1 MHETPSSAAQ
11 GADFVFT
18 CVGNDRNV
26 EEVLTGTNGAYSDG
40 LQSNYFTDDAGT
52 APDGKSHWDVCTGIR
67 DAVLAAPTCSSGSG
81 R

>member
-1 MHETPSSAAQ
+1 MQMEMQKKMASLYS
-11 GADFVFT
+11 GAGVAPD
-18 CVGNDRNV
+18 
-26 EEVLTGTNGAYSDG
+26 LTGTNGAYSDG